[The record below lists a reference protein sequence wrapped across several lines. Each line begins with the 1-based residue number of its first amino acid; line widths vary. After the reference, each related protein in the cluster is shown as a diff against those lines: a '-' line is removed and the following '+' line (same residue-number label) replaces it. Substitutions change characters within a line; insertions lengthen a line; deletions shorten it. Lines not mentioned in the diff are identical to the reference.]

1 MDIFSKI
8 GLTALIATGLLAT
21 HVKALPLDPT
31 ALAAPSIHARI
42 SQADITS

>member
-21 HVKALPLDPT
+21 HVKALPLDAT
-31 ALAAPSIHARI
+31 LMAAPAIHAGN